1 MWGQTIDWEVLVSEN
16 FDYIVV
22 GSGPGGSP
30 VAGRLSQSGR
40 NSVCLVEAGG
50 DNKSATVRIPLLLIA
65 NVPKKNKHNYAFETV
80 PQKGLNSR
88 KGYQPRGKGLGGSTA
103 INALVYI
110 RGHRGDYDEWR
121 DLGCPGWG
129 YDDVLPY
136 FKKSENNTAF
146 KDEYHGQGGPLNVER
161 LRTDN
166 PWHGILTGM
175 LADAQ
180 LRANPD
186 PNGAHQEGYSV
197 ATVMQKNG
205 ERCSAANAFITPVMG
220 NRKNLTVLLNTQA
233 VRVIFE
239 GKRAVGLEVDHKG
252 QKRVIRANKEIILS
266 AGAFMTPQILML
278 SGVGRAS
285 DLKQH
290 GIEVVH
296 DSPMV
301 GYDLQ
306 DHMDFILGY
315 HIDDRQNLMGVS
327 PQGAWSLWKNWRRY
341 QKERRGMFASNFA
354 EVNGFM
360 RLGPD
365 SPRPEIQ
372 YEFVVGLAI
381 DHARKIEPRHG
392 LSCHILDLR
401 PSSRGTVK
409 LKSKNHTDSMV
420 IDPNFLDTADD
431 LHRMVEGTKRLHKI
445 IINSSQVGPR
455 IKKDLFTADCR
466 TDKDWENIIRA
477 RADTNYHPVGTTRMG
492 TDDKAVVDSRTLK
505 VNGVEGLR
513 VSDASVM
520 PRLTG
525 GNTTAPTLM
534 IGEKCADFILSG
546 V

>member
-1 MWGQTIDWEVLVSEN
+1 
-16 FDYIVV
+16 
-22 GSGPGGSP
+22 
-30 VAGRLSQSGR
+30 
-40 NSVCLVEAGG
+40 
-50 DNKSATVRIPLLLIA
+50 
-65 NVPKKNKHNYAFETV
+65 
-80 PQKGLNSR
+80 
-88 KGYQPRGKGLGGSTA
+88 
-103 INALVYI
+103 
-110 RGHRGDYDEWR
+110 
-121 DLGCPGWG
+121 
-129 YDDVLPY
+129 
-136 FKKSENNTAF
+136 
-146 KDEYHGQGGPLNVER
+146 
-161 LRTDN
+161 
-166 PWHGILTGM
+166 M

-180 LRANPD
+180 LKHNPD

-205 ERCSAANAFITPVMG
+205 ERCSAASAFITPVMDA
-220 NRKNLTVLLNTQA
+220 RKNLTVMLDTQA

-239 GKRAVGLEVDHKG
+239 GKRAVGLEVEHKG
-252 QKRVIRANKEIILS
+252 QKRTIRANKEIILS

-278 SGVGRAS
+278 SGVGRAA

-290 GIEVVH
+290 GIDVVH

-306 DHMDFILGY
+306 DHMDFILAY

-327 PQGAWSLWKNWRRY
+327 PQGAWNLWKNWGRY
-341 QKERRGMFASNFA
+341 RHERRGMFASNFA
-354 EVNGFM
+354 EVNGFL
-360 RLGPD
+360 RLSPD
-365 SPRPEIQ
+365 SPRPEVQ

-401 PSSRGTVK
+401 PSSRGAVK
-409 LKSKNHTDSMV
+409 LQSRNHKDSML
-420 IDPNFLDTADD
+420 IDPNFLDTEDD
-431 LHRMVEGTKRLHKI
+431 VRRMVEGTKRLHNI
-445 IINSSQVGPR
+445 ITNSRQVGPR

-466 TDKDWENIIRA
+466 TDKDWEDIIRA

-492 TDDKAVVDSRTLK
+492 TDDMAVVDARNLK
-505 VNGVEGLR
+505 VKGVEGLR

-546 V
+546 A